1 MKTIGLIGG
10 MSWESTVPYYRLVN
24 EAVKQRLGGLH
35 SARLILYSVDFHDVE
50 ELQRTDRWDEAGRM
64 LADVARTLERAG
76 AELLALCANTMHKV
90 APAIE
95 AAVDVPLLHVVE
107 PTAEAVR
114 RAGFSRV
121 GLLGTRF
128 TMEQGFYRDRLRD
141 RHGLDVLIPDE
152 GDRAALHRIIYEE
165 LCVGVVRDA
174 SRQTYR
180 AAIERLALRGAQA
193 VILGCTEIS
202 MLVGPADSSLPLFD
216 TTTIHAHSIAQAALG
231 DAEGAG

>member
-1 MKTIGLIGG
+1 VKTIGLIGG
-10 MSWESTVPYYRLVN
+10 MSRDSPVPYYRLVN